1 MVLKL
6 RDGEVMT
13 TQDVARHLG
22 VSREL
27 VNKLRRLGQLP
38 AVRTPGGRFIFLTR
52 DVEAYRA
59 KRAKAPRQG
68 GKVTRGFVRVP
79 PPGGRHE

>member
-1 MVLKL
+1 
-6 RDGEVMT
+6 MT
-13 TQDVARHLG
+13 TQDVAAALG

-27 VNKLRRLGQLP
+27 IHKLRRLGQLP
-38 AVRTPGGRFIFLTR
+38 AARTPGGIFVFLTR
-52 DVEAYRA
+52 DVEAFRR

-79 PPGGRHE
+79 PPEGRGGRHE